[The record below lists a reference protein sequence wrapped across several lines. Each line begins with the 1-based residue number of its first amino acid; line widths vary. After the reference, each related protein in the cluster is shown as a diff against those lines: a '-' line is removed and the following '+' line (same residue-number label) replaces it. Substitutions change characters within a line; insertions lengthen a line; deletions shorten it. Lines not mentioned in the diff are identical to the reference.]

1 MTVSTAES
9 CTGGRIASAIT
20 ARSGAS
26 RYFVGGLV
34 AYQNEVKEQMLG
46 VPAEMIER
54 YGVVSRQVAEEM
66 VKGACRLF
74 HTDYALASTG
84 YAEAWEG
91 HEVEIWVAWGSEGDV
106 HSMCLREDFGR
117 VKNVEIATQ
126 CVVWKRGQRARPRR
140 AGGREQLGTHE
151 DSEDHLQRRDAT
163 EAHHSFPAALPLRH
177 KAPDF

>member
-1 MTVSTAES
+1 MTISTAES

-26 RYFVGGLV
+26 NYFQGGLV

-46 VPAEMIER
+46 VPAEMIAE
-54 YGVVSRQVAEEM
+54 YGVVSREVAEQM

-91 HEVEIWVAWGSEGDV
+91 HEVEIWVAWGCEDDV

-117 VKNVEIATQ
+117 VKNVESATKCVLEEFGKYLKVIHDPLAGNEYNIA
-126 CVVWKRGQRARPRR
+126 
-140 AGGREQLGTHE
+140 
-151 DSEDHLQRRDAT
+151 
-163 EAHHSFPAALPLRH
+163 
-177 KAPDF
+177 

>member
-1 MTVSTAES
+1 MTISTAES

-26 RYFVGGLV
+26 NYFQGGLV

-46 VPAEMIER
+46 VPAEMIAE
-54 YGVVSRQVAEEM
+54 YGVVSREVAEQM

-91 HEVEIWVAWGSEGDV
+91 HEVEIWVAWGCEDDV

-117 VKNVEIATQ
+117 VKNVEIATK
-126 CVVWKRGQRARPRR
+126 CVLEEFGKYLKVIHDPL
-140 AGGREQLGTHE
+140 AGNEYNIV
-151 DSEDHLQRRDAT
+151 
-163 EAHHSFPAALPLRH
+163 
-177 KAPDF
+177 